1 MNTTFGKLLRTLTKM
16 LSTTFM
22 IYVKVAKATSVQ
34 NSPKNCR
41 LAYWRRLMT
50 SSQWPQGCDKVSE

>member
-1 MNTTFGKLLRTLTKM
+1 M

-41 LAYWRRLMT
+41 LAYWRRLIT